1 MQIVV
6 ISCNFEK
13 ALGTFIL
20 VLVGIGV
27 TMQGPKCGIDGA
39 LGGGLGV
46 TMGIYTCAN
55 ISNGHLN
62 PAVTTAW
69 TIQGM
74 HPLET
79 ARNTFLFTLLTTCS
93 FLGRLGKTYG
103 DNFTMMIV
111 YMSAQF
117 LGAFIAAGLACLVY
131 FDKIDWNMD
140 PVHGT
145 CLLATCAQNDYFNSQ
160 VHADPMIHPNSFY

>member
-1 MQIVV
+1 M
-6 ISCNFEK
+6 
-13 ALGTFIL
+13 
-20 VLVGIGV
+20 

-46 TMGIYTCAN
+46 TLGIYACAN

-62 PAVTTAW
+62 PAVTIAW

-74 HPLET
+74 HRLET
-79 ARNTFLFTLLTTCS
+79 APNTFLFTLLTTCL

-103 DNFTMMIV
+103 DNFKMMIV

-140 PVHGT
+140 PVDGT

-160 VHADPMIHPNSFY
+160 VPADHMIHPNIGVDWVWLPFWS